1 MHEQAFLAHAS
12 MTSWAPV
19 IVLDLS
25 LRGIS
30 FASPEAVI
38 NGELRQ
44 LCFRMPGSP
53 LLHRA
58 LIHVVHHSRSGVPVG
73 FRVGA
78 KFEEI
83 SPDTTDAIA
92 NFLSKP
98 PEA

>member
-1 MHEQAFLAHAS
+1 MHEQAFLAHES
-12 MTSWAPV
+12 TTSWTPV
-19 IVLDLS
+19 IVLDVS

-30 FASPEAVI
+30 FASAEVVI
-38 NGELRQ
+38 DGELRE

-58 LIHVVHHSRSGVPVG
+58 LIHVVHHSTSGVPGG

-83 SPDTTDAIA
+83 SPETTEAIA
-92 NFLSKP
+92 DFLSKP